1 MSSQRRDMHPE
12 RSANSHQAS
21 RTTESL
27 QNPRKRRDGLIPQ
40 GRSPRKRAR
49 ILARVTEGMRHP
61 SEGGAGKERV
71 RQVGAP
77 MGWASWSQ

>member
-21 RTTESL
+21 WTTESL
-27 QNPRKRRDGLIPQ
+27 QNPRKRRDGLIPN
-40 GRSPRKRAR
+40 GRSPRKRLR
-49 ILARVTEGMRHP
+49 ILTRVTEGTRHP
-61 SEGGAGKERV
+61 SEAGDGKEHV